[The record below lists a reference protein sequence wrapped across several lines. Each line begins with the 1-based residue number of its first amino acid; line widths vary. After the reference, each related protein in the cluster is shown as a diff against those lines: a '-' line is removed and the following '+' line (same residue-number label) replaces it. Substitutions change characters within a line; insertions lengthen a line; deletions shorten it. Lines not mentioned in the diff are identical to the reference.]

1 MSNLKGS
8 LESISLTDVAQL
20 LHVNRKTGL
29 LKVSSGP
36 KNGVLYFVNGEVVN
50 AEVQGAKGEM
60 AAYEILELTSGTFD
74 FQPSTVQMP
83 QIIRR
88 SVQDLL
94 MDSARVSDSRK
105 RLQAMFPNL
114 GAVPWPKLQG
124 DELTHGLK
132 MFAEE
137 KKLLPFF
144 DGFRDFAEIME
155 ATGQNDV
162 AVMQAA
168 AALMEAGRLDVLE
181 PETTLRVTL
190 LKSGFFKKADH
201 LELATGHEQ
210 RWKALTPYALGI
222 ENLRVIWARGPAV
235 YTVKFSG
242 DVDPGT
248 LGMPKEILDAWELS
262 EGMTVKVRP
271 AP

>member
-8 LESISLTDVAQL
+8 LDSISLVDVAQL

-36 KNGVLYFVNGEVVN
+36 KNGVLYFMNGEVVN
-50 AEVQGAKGEM
+50 AEVQGLKGEM
-60 AAYEILELTSGTFD
+60 AAYEILEFHTGNFD
-74 FQPSTVQMP
+74 FLPTTVQTP

-105 RLQAMFPNL
+105 RLHGLFPSFS
-114 GAVPWPKLQG
+114 AVPWPTLSG
-124 DELTHGLK
+124 DELTQGLK

-144 DGFRDFAEIME
+144 DGYRDFTEIME
-155 ATGQNDV
+155 STGQNDV
-162 AVMQAA
+162 AVLQTA
-168 AALMEAGRLDVLE
+168 AALKEAGRLEVFE
-181 PETTLRVTL
+181 PEVTLRVGL
-190 LKSGFFKKADH
+190 LKSGFFKKANALEVAKSHEDH
-201 LELATGHEQ
+201 
-210 RWKALTPYALGI
+210 WKALMPYALGVG
-222 ENLRVIWARGPAV
+222 NLRVIWPKGPAV
-235 YTVKFSG
+235 YTVKFTAEA
-242 DVDPGT
+242 DPGAI
-248 LGMPKEILDAWELS
+248 LMPKEIMDGWELS